1 VIEMVRK
8 DKEKSDRMSDWD
20 LVLYWKVERG

>member
-20 LVLYWKVERG
+20 LVLYWKVESG